1 MFLVLPKNI
10 TIGNGHKLQ
19 LEMFGL
25 DTRKAFSECV
35 GNDCQKRGG
44 IPILKVF

>member
-10 TIGNGHKLQ
+10 TIGNGHKLW
-19 LEMFGL
+19 LKRFRM
-25 DTRKAFSECV
+25 DIRKAEYV
-35 GNDCQKRGG
+35 GNDCQKKGG